1 MDFYERTLSLL
12 NNGKK
17 GKLSTRTQCFS
28 RLEKHDP
35 KRVLKDGEKTRRMS
49 VNTERKGRKEKRKK
63 LAFYGFWDER
73 LFPKPLHYFISYLQ
87 IIIKM

>member
-28 RLEKHDP
+28 RLENHDP
-35 KRVLKDGEKTRRMS
+35 KRVLKDSKKPGEGVSTLRGK
-49 VNTERKGRKEKRKK
+49 VEKKKERSWRVTVSGMNVE
-63 LAFYGFWDER
+63 Y
-73 LFPKPLHYFISYLQ
+73 
-87 IIIKM
+87 

>member
-35 KRVLKDGEKTRRMS
+35 KRVQKDSKKPGEGVSTLRGK
-49 VNTERKGRKEKRKK
+49 VEKKKERSWRVTVSGMKGYFQNLYITSFLIYK
-63 LAFYGFWDER
+63 L
-73 LFPKPLHYFISYLQ
+73 L
-87 IIIKM
+87 

>member
-35 KRVLKDGEKTRRMS
+35 KRVLKDSKKPGGVSTLRGKVEKKK
-49 VNTERKGRKEKRKK
+49 ERSWRVTVSGMNVEYCNVFVSN
-63 LAFYGFWDER
+63 AG
-73 LFPKPLHYFISYLQ
+73 
-87 IIIKM
+87 